1 MERFV
6 CLGSLNVDI
15 GFQVERMPAEHEKLR
30 CREAHIAQ
38 GGSAANTA
46 HWLSRLGAAVTMLGC
61 TGRDALGESAIDAL
75 VRVGVDASG
84 VQRTERAATGVAVVF
99 ANPGSKRMVTSGGAN
114 AFLDPEAIPHG
125 LFGPRTHLHVATPL
139 AAIALP
145 VLRAARAA
153 GASTSCDL
161 DELPSDEALP
171 LVDIC
176 FVNHSDL
183 ARALGPLSAQAARG
197 RLLDG
202 RVDHGMVLVVTRG
215 ADGAVAA
222 GPTGEWQVAADA
234 VDVVDRTGGGD
245 AFDAG
250 VLFARSRDGDW
261 PAALIAGLRLAAR
274 VIAQPGARPE
284 ALEVGGLLGT

>member
-15 GFQVERMPAEHEKLR
+15 GFRVARMPAEHEKLR
-30 CREAHIAQ
+30 CREAYVGP

-46 HWLSRLGAAVTMLGC
+46 HWLARLGSAVTMLGC
-61 TGRDALGESAIDAL
+61 TGRDVLGESAIGAL
-75 VRVGVDASG
+75 AGVGVDVAG
-84 VQRTERAATGVAVVF
+84 VQRTGRAATGVAVVF

-114 AFLDPEAIPHG
+114 ACLDPTAIPPG
-125 LFGPRTHLHVATPL
+125 LFDSRTHLHVATPL

-153 GASTSCDL
+153 GARTSCDL
-161 DELPSDEALP
+161 DALP
-171 LVDIC
+171 TAEAVALVDIC

-183 ARALGPLSAQAARG
+183 ARALGPLSVRAART
-197 RLLDG
+197 
-202 RVDHGMVLVVTRG
+202 RVLAGAADHGMVLVVTRG

-222 GPTGEWQVAADA
+222 GPAGEWQAAA
-234 VDVVDRTGGGD
+234 SVVDVVDRTGGGD

-250 VLFARSRDGDW
+250 VLFALARGADW
-261 PAALIAGLRLAAR
+261 TTALTAGLRLAAR
-274 VIAQPGARPE
+274 VIAQPGARPDAIDLG
-284 ALEVGGLLGT
+284 ALLDP